1 MHEALGLLDD
11 SWIAKLT
18 SPDGRFSLAE
28 EELVNDYRAVV
39 QVQTEAAAAE
49 DYRQASWAKARA
61 QTIAGEDVL
70 SFLSRKAVIPK
81 YGFPVDV
88 VELDTRNA
96 GGPDAG
102 SVNLQRDLAMAVA
115 EFAPSSSLVA
125 NKKVWTSYG
134 LKRVAG
140 KEWPRW
146 HYGYCAQHNHFVRGT
161 TREEVEEKR
170 CCTNLRAAQYVDPL
184 FGFTTDRRPPSAP
197 TQKPSRTFSTRPF
210 FVGFTNAQPDWADL
224 DFARLRPAASGYLVV
239 LCQGKKQN
247 RFYVCPTCGA
257 GFTEIPSGPHKTP
270 YGQPCSTQAL
280 GSPIAL
286 GHEFVTDVLEVQ
298 FQGAPEQQDPLWFA
312 YGLAYALV
320 AGAAEVLQV
329 SPRISTPPLPMV
341 PARYLRSSSM
351 TTSPGAP
358 AWWRT

>member
-1 MHEALGLLDD
+1 MGVSPWRKRNSSTTTAPGVCRSRPTLTAEDTDKPAAE
-11 SWIAKLT
+11 ST
-18 SPDGRFSLAE
+18 SPQPSR
-28 EELVNDYRAVV
+28 
-39 QVQTEAAAAE
+39 
-49 DYRQASWAKARA
+49 
-61 QTIAGEDVL
+61 GEDVL
-70 SFLSRKAVIPK
+70 SFLFRKAVIPK

-96 GGPDAG
+96 GADAG

-140 KEWPRW
+140 KDRPRW

-184 FGFTTDRRPPSAP
+184 FGFTTDRRPPGAP

-210 FVGFTNAQPDWADL
+210 FVGFTSSQPDWADL
-224 DFARLRPAASGYLVV
+224 DFARLRPAASGYLRPLPGQEAEPV
-239 LCQGKKQN
+239 L
-247 RFYVCPTCGA
+247 RLSPTCGA

-298 FQGAPEQQDPLWFA
+298 FQGAAIEQTHC
-312 YGLAYALV
+312 G
-320 AGAAEVLQV
+320 
-329 SPRISTPPLPMV
+329 SPTVWLMRSSQGRQRSFKSHRGISTPPLPMV

-358 AWWRT
+358 LTVENLESKEKLLAGVRRRSM